1 MVATKNIPELN
12 NISDDKFRTLLY
24 LPIDNKLQRYGEGG
38 LRKKGIY
45 KINEP
50 NKPVISI
57 VTVNLNNDI
66 ESTILSVLDQKYEN
80 IEFIIKDGGSSKK
93 TLEILK
99 NYDDKIDYWV
109 SEKDN
114 GIWDGTNKGITL
126 ATGNYIGQLN
136 SGDLINLGAID
147 YILEL
152 IYKQDLLIVNI
163 FSSICILNH
172 YNFHQ

>member
-1 MVATKNIPELN
+1 MPL
-12 NISDDKFRTLLY
+12 IS
-24 LPIDNKLQRYGEGG
+24 
-38 LRKKGIY
+38 
-45 KINEP
+45 
-50 NKPVISI
+50 V
-57 VTVNLNNDI
+57 VTPNLNDDI
-66 ESTILSVLDQKYEN
+66 ESTILSVMDQEYEN
-80 IEFIIKDGGSSKK
+80 IEFIIKDGGSNKK

-136 SGDLINLGAID
+136 SGDLMNLGAIE

-152 IYKQDLLIVNI
+152 IYKNPNLVEEFCLGIVLDLIIQYQENI
-163 FSSICILNH
+163 FHI
-172 YNFHQ
+172 